1 MKNYDQYKEFFSS
14 MSLSLDF
21 NWRYVYLIAIGL
33 KFVLALSNSYIHPD
47 EHFQSFEVLTNK
59 IFSFTTTTPWEFSSD
74 TPARS
79 FGPLYLFYAPLL
91 YSIKLVGY
99 ELSPLQ
105 IWYMARLQNVLIG
118 WVITDMCIYRL
129 LPTKPERIK
138 GLFYTLTSYITLVYQ
153 SHCFSNSI
161 ETWLVLICVLVIN
174 DLRFIQELNVPELQS
189 QRQYQKLFWFG
200 ALVSIGIF
208 NRITFPAFLALPSLY
223 LMKYFRHNKMS
234 AIFSLLGFMLPTIA
248 IILLDT
254 FEFNGSIDDILK
266 HPLDFNSYVIT
277 PLNNLIYNSKVENLS
292 NHGLHPYYTH
302 LLVNLPQILGPG
314 LFFMVSNFKNQY
326 WKTTPFLAVISG
338 VSVLSLIPHQE
349 LRFLIPIVPLV
360 CCCFDLK
367 NISSAS
373 KGERITKAPPM
384 VSVLMNLWYLF
395 NILLAVLMGVYHQG
409 GIVPALDYFHSNIF
423 QENSRQSVQIW
434 WRTYSPPPWILGD
447 KLDTLQVLTVTDD
460 SPQFE
465 LDSSKSNY
473 LIDAMG
479 SDYTHVSKLIESFKD
494 FSVSIYLIAPIAS
507 IRKHYDISMHQVW
520 NYTHHLDLDHIDFSD
535 FQSLKPGLGIYEL
548 L

>member
-1 MKNYDQYKEFFSS
+1 

-59 IFSFTTTTPWEFSSD
+59 IFNFTTNTPWEFSSD

-79 FGPLYLFYAPLL
+79 FGPLYLFYGPLL

-99 ELSPLQ
+99 EISPLQ
-105 IWYMARLQNVLIG
+105 IWYMARLQNVIIG

-138 GLFYTLTSYITLVYQ
+138 GFFYTLTSYITLVYQ

-161 ETWLVLICVLVIN
+161 ETWLVMICILIIN
-174 DLRFIQELNVPELQS
+174 DLRFIQELNVPELRNQC
-189 QRQYQKLFWFG
+189 QYQRLFWFG
-200 ALVSIGIF
+200 ALASIGIF

-223 LMKYFRHNKMS
+223 LMNFVCHNKTS
-234 AIFSLLGFMLPTIA
+234 AIFILLGFMLPTIA
-248 IILLDT
+248 IVLLDT
-254 FEFNGSIDDILK
+254 FEFNGSIDAILK

-326 WKTTPFLAVISG
+326 WRTTPFLAVISG
-338 VSVLSLIPHQE
+338 ISVLSLIPHQE
-349 LRFLIPIVPLV
+349 LRFLIPIVPLA

-373 KGERITKAPPM
+373 KGERITKAPPI

-465 LDSSKSNY
+465 LDSTKSNY
-473 LIDAMG
+473 LIDTMG
-479 SDYTHVSKLIESFKD
+479 SNYTHVSKLIESFKD
-494 FSVSIYLIAPIAS
+494 FSASIYLIAPIAS
-507 IRKHYDISMHQVW
+507 IRKHSDINMHQVW
-520 NYTHHLDLDHIDFSD
+520 NYTHHLDLDHIDFCD